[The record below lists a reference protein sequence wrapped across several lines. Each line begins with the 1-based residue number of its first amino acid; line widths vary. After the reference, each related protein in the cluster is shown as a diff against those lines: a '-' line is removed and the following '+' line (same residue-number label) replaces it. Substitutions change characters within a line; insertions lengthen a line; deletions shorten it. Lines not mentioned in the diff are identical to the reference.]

1 MNKLFSRLGQSSRQ
15 KLRSLALLLLGVS
28 LAFVLVRSEQRHLQA
43 ELSGTGQHA
52 AAWYQARLWI
62 LGLLCLLPWLLQLLY
77 NRASLLD
84 RYITRLFIGSFGM
97 CTGTIFLVW
106 MLADFAENASDLRE
120 LSNPLL
126 GMLQFYAR
134 QIPMVVNLILPY
146 TLLLS
151 VLWVLSKLSRGS
163 EFVSMLQTGRSLFS
177 LTKPLLL
184 AGLVCAVFMAA
195 FSYQWGPTAEHA
207 RYKILHATRDNR
219 SVTYKNDDCTRI
231 WRIKDVP
238 VDLKPYSKLGEV
250 NVEVFSSPGQLQYQL
265 IAESAKWNQHKNHWV
280 FENVIRRDFD
290 GDVAQFVPMQA
301 SLVVEGWDETPYTIT
316 APAARSEQRG
326 VAELQWR
333 LASRDLGALERKEHQ
348 ASIQVRWARAASCF
362 ILVLIAIPCGLSFS
376 RRPTAAGIGIALG
389 LSAGMIFGFEVFPA
403 LGVGGYLPLWLGVWL
418 TNMIFLLLGIY
429 MFRQRLAHRSLLET
443 LLGKKTRL
451 KQS

>member
-1 MNKLFSRLGQSSRQ
+1 MKELFSRLGRSRGRI
-15 KLRSLALLLLGVS
+15 LLSLALLLVGV
-28 LAFVLVRSEQRHLQA
+28 LAAFLLIKSEQRNVQA
-43 ELSGTGQHA
+43 ELGGNGQHA
-52 AAWYQARLWI
+52 VLWYKARLWI
-62 LGLLCLLPWLLQLLY
+62 LGAMCLLPWLLNVLY
-77 NRASLLD
+77 NRSSLLC
-84 RYITRLFIGSFGM
+84 RYIARLFIGSFSM

-177 LTKPLLL
+177 LSKPLLL
-184 AGLVCAVFMAA
+184 AGLVCAVIMAA

-219 SVTYKNDDCTRI
+219 SVIFKNEDCSRI
-231 WRIKDVP
+231 WRVKDVP
-238 VDLKPYSKLGEV
+238 VDLKPYSKLGDV
-250 NVEVFSSPGQLQYQL
+250 NVEVFSAPGQLQYQL
-265 IAESAKWNQHKNHWV
+265 IAESAKWNQNKNHWV

-290 GDVAQFVPMQA
+290 GDVAPFSPKQPV
-301 SLVVEGWDETPYTIT
+301 LIVEGWEETPYTIT
-316 APAARSEQRG
+316 APSARSEQRG
-326 VAELQWR
+326 VAELQLR
-333 LASRDLGALERKEHQ
+333 LASRDLGKLERKEHE
-348 ASIQVRWARAASCF
+348 ASIQVRWARSASCF

-418 TNMIFLLLGIY
+418 TNIIFLLLGIY
-429 MFRQRLAHRSLLET
+429 MFRQRLAHRSLRET
-443 LLGKKTRL
+443 LFAKKRI
-451 KQS
+451 